1 MEHVITFIILSY
13 GLFVAVELVR
23 RAQLLCAE
31 YTKAISR
38 EYRSDY
44 IMFYICTL
52 SRLLFRYVLEWDNVG
67 QSVVHKRVESYVCIQ
82 YTPYPP
88 LSNNHTLALTG

>member
-1 MEHVITFIILSY
+1 MGHVITFIILSY
-13 GLFVAVELVR
+13 GLYVAVELAR

-44 IMFYICTL
+44 IMFYFCTL
-52 SRLLFRYVLEWDNVG
+52 SRLLLWYVLEWDKVG
-67 QSVVHKRVESYVCIQ
+67 
-82 YTPYPP
+82 
-88 LSNNHTLALTG
+88 